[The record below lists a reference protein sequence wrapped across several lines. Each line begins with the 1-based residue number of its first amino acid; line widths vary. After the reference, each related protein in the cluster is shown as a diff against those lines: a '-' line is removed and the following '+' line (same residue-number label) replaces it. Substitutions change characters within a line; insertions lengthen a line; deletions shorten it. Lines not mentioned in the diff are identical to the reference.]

1 MISIVVVLIDCCCCF
16 IDWLTITLECHSES
30 QLGNNDDTV
39 VTLNGTQI
47 NHNDLFNFGSHA
59 DQYCVP
65 TTTNTPT
72 LIIMFPSS
80 VLLTEVGIRGSAG
93 SLPLRD
99 QFVKSF
105 SLSYVVGD
113 NFTDYVRAN
122 GLTVCF

>member
-1 MISIVVVLIDCCCCF
+1 MVVLIDCCCCCCCF
-16 IDWLTITLECHSES
+16 IYYLIIPLECRAES

-39 VTLNGTQI
+39 VTVNGIQI

-72 LIIMFPSS
+72 LTILFPSS

-93 SLPLRD
+93 FLPLKD

-105 SLSYVVGD
+105 SLSYLVGD
-113 NFTDYVRAN
+113 NFTNYIRAN
-122 GLTVCF
+122 GLTVSF